1 MSSRPA
7 GGLPAREVCF
17 GARCGDCLP
26 DQRLPAPQSHP
37 GSTRR
42 PPASPLLQCAWNEG
56 LSLQEVSLSPREDV
70 FLPWSPEPCPF
81 GPSQP
86 HEKDGWLRS
95 VHLEVGQV
103 RQVRKAEWAARGGD
117 RRQPRAVGSGAGE
130 AVRPLVEKSKRRS
143 EQHPAMPS
151 RPPSAPRERPGALP
165 QRGRQRRLERMREP
179 RSSKPSCGSA
189 HLLRYAEW
197 IER

>member
-1 MSSRPA
+1 MLPCGIVSFTDEASGRRGTSPGAFGTCGSVRAWAPRPPASFSPPAPSLREPVLCRRRLQIRGELSSRPA

-17 GARCGDCLP
+17 GARSGDCLP
-26 DQRLPAPQSHP
+26 DQRLPAPQSRP

-103 RQVRKAEWAARGGD
+103 RQVRKA
-117 RRQPRAVGSGAGE
+117 V
-130 AVRPLVEKSKRRS
+130 
-143 EQHPAMPS
+143 
-151 RPPSAPRERPGALP
+151 
-165 QRGRQRRLERMREP
+165 
-179 RSSKPSCGSA
+179 
-189 HLLRYAEW
+189 
-197 IER
+197 